1 MKYYELDDYEKE
13 ILRDYE
19 KGKFKPVSK
28 SRLEQEKARYRA
40 YAKAALDKTK
50 NINLRISE
58 QDLLKIKARAAKK
71 GIPYQTLLA
80 SLIHQYSTDQI
91 REKIS

>member
-1 MKYYELDDYEKE
+1 MKYYELDEYEKE
-13 ILRDYE
+13 ILRDFE
-19 KGKFKPVSK
+19 TRKPRPNPNLQK
-28 SRLEQEKARYRA
+28 EIKRFQA

-58 QDLLKIKARAAKK
+58 ADLLKIKALAAGK

-80 SLIHQYSTDQI
+80 SLIHQYSRGKI
-91 REKIS
+91 RDKVI

>member
-1 MKYYELDDYEKE
+1 MKYIELDEEEKE
-13 ILRDYE
+13 ILKAYNS
-19 KGKFKPVSK
+19 GKLK
-28 SRLEQEKARYRA
+28 SVPNVKQEIARHQS

-58 QDLLKIKARAAKK
+58 ADLLKIKAQAAGK

-80 SLIHQYSTDQI
+80 SLIHQYSSGKI
-91 REKIS
+91 RDRVI